1 MVIRG
6 KQFVYQ
12 VGPGIRKS
20 RVVNGVLSLQ
30 EDRLVRPFLMWMVD
44 DLRLEGIALYTV
56 VFVHRS
62 TV

>member
-6 KQFVYQ
+6 KQFAYR

-20 RVVNGVLSLQ
+20 RVVNGVLVLRQ
-30 EDRLVRPFLMWMVD
+30 DRLVRSFLMWMAD
-44 DLRLEGIALYTV
+44 DLHLEEIASYTV

-62 TV
+62 AV